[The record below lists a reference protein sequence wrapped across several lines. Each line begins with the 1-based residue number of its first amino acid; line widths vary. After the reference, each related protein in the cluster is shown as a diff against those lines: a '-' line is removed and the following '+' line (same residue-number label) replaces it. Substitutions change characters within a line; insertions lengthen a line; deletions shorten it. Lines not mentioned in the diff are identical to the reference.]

1 MKKFFLIF
9 FFTLCLFP
17 INALAK
23 GKINVYLFKIDDCP
37 YCEDALEYFNNM
49 DDEHQEYFD
58 LIVKNV
64 NEKQTIKMISD
75 LEEYLDIEITGF
87 PFILIGDDYWIGYS
101 SSLDDKI
108 KNRIVTDYL
117 NEDMEYID
125 IIQEKLGYNINRSGK
140 TKLEFLPI
148 LIVLTLVIGII
159 IFKNRD
165 QIKNLIKFKK
175 IEKKYILIGIGVAG
189 AIIASSIVMLIINA
203 NKTNYYCYEG
213 HTLSDKMCFYKDS
226 YKAQVSCPSG
236 FYVTHA
242 NDCAKKGNGA
252 ILPNVRKTYSCP
264 NGGTL
269 SGDTCIVDHFYNA
282 LTEDPNKKD

>member
-1 MKKFFLIF
+1 MKKISLIF
-9 FFTLCLFP
+9 FFTLCLLP
-17 INALAK
+17 ITVLAK
-23 GKINVYLFKIDDCP
+23 GKINVYLFTTENCP
-37 YCEDALEYFNNM
+37 YCENALEHFNNI
-49 DDEHQEYFD
+49 DDEYSDYFD
-58 LIVKNV
+58 LVVKSTS
-64 NEKQTIKMISD
+64 EKETIKIID
-75 LEEYLDIEITGF
+75 NLEDYLDIEITGF

-101 SSLDDKI
+101 SSLDDKL
-108 KNRIVTDYL
+108 KNRIVTDYF
-117 NEDMEYID
+117 NEDMEYVD
-125 IIQEKLGYNINRSGK
+125 IIQEKLGYNINRSEK

-148 LIVLTLVIGII
+148 VIVITLVIVFI

-165 QIKNLIKFKK
+165 KIKGLIK
-175 IEKKYILIGIGVAG
+175 IEKINKKHMLIGGGIIG
-189 AIIASSIVMLIINA
+189 AIVVSSSLILIINA

-264 NGGTL
+264 NGGNL

-282 LTEDPNKKD
+282 LTEDPNNKK

>member
-1 MKKFFLIF
+1 MKKIFLILF
-9 FFTLCLFP
+9 LTLCLLP
-17 INALAK
+17 INVLAK
-23 GKINVYLFKIDDCP
+23 GKINVYLFTTENCP
-37 YCEDALEYFNNM
+37 YCENALEHFNNI
-49 DDEHQEYFD
+49 DDEYSNYFD
-58 LIVKNV
+58 LIVKSTSDR
-64 NEKQTIKMISD
+64 QTIKIVDD
-75 LEEYLDIEITGF
+75 LEEYLDIEITGY
-87 PFILIGDDYWIGYS
+87 PFILIGDNYLIGYS

-108 KNRIVTDYL
+108 KKIIVKNYL

-125 IIQEKLGYNINRSGK
+125 IIQEKLGYNINGDDK

-175 IEKKYILIGIGVAG
+175 FEKKYILIGIGVAG
-189 AIIASSIVMLIINA
+189 AIIASSIVIIIINA

-226 YKAQVSCPSG
+226 YKAQVSCPTG

-264 NGGTL
+264 KGGSL
-269 SGDTCIVDHFYNA
+269 SEDTCIVQHSYNA
-282 LTEDPNKKD
+282 FTEDPNQ

>member
-1 MKKFFLIF
+1 MIDSSGGSYEKN
-9 FFTLCLFP
+9 LF
-17 INALAK
+17 NVNVLAK

-37 YCEDALEYFNNM
+37 YCENALEYFNNM
-49 DDEHQEYFD
+49 DAEYQEYFD

-64 NEKQTIKMISD
+64 ADKQTTKMIDD
-75 LEEYLDIEITGF
+75 LEEHLDIEITGF

-101 SSLDDKI
+101 SSLDDKL

-117 NEDMEYID
+117 NEDMEYVD

-148 LIVLTLVIGII
+148 AIVLTLVIIFI

-165 QIKNLIKFKK
+165 KIKGLIKLKK
-175 IEKKYILIGIGVAG
+175 INKKYMLIGGGIVGSIV
-189 AIIASSIVMLIINA
+189 ASSIVILIINA
-203 NKTNYYCYEG
+203 NIINYYFYEG
-213 HTLSDKMCFYKDS
+213 HTLSDKMCFYSES

-264 NGGTL
+264 RGGSL
-269 SGDTCIVDHFYNA
+269 SGDTCIVEHFYNA
-282 LTEDPNKKD
+282 LTEDPDNKK